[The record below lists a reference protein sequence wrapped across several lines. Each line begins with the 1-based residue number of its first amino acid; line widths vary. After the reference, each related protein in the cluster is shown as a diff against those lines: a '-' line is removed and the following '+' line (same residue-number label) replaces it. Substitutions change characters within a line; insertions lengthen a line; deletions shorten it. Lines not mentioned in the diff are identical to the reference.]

1 MCGGP
6 FGLMQKKLM
15 EIVIVLPALAC
26 VGALSGCRD
35 GAPAGTSPAASRPV
49 HYACAAHP
57 LVVSREDGA
66 CSECGAALV
75 AQKSVGTYLCIDH
88 FESAGVLPGACGKCG
103 KLLVAIPNV
112 NMWKC
117 TRHPEVMLEGG
128 SACPVCES
136 KLVEVMVGKVWVCTR
151 SLEETL
157 GEEGASGLTALRL
170 QGNGLGFNT
179 EELGFGEGDCSK
191 CGRELLG
198 VTVQVPHGDHNPR
211 HGGVFRM
218 APDNW
223 HHLEVVAPR
232 EGLLRVYFFDN
243 YTRPL
248 EASGFSAR
256 YLRATF
262 DEKDGFV
269 DGAEAFELKPAAAG
283 YLEAAV
289 PGFSFPLHLVIK
301 VVLGGKEERF
311 DFTLRKLGSAGAEA
325 PPPRP
330 RRPED
335 SLVIPVSAAGIVS
348 ELSSRDERVR
358 ALLREQDYKRLFLPA
373 FEAKALALALEKKMA
388 PGEAADRK
396 RGLGRAVKEVVRG
409 AWLLDHFGDQG
420 DRTEVLQQYDVFS
433 SGVKA
438 LKALYP
444 APSAGD

>member
-6 FGLMQKKLM
+6 FGLMQKRLM

-35 GAPAGTSPAASRPV
+35 GAPAGTSPAVSRPV

-66 CSECGAALV
+66 CRECGAALV
-75 AQKSVGTYLCIDH
+75 AQKSVGTYLCVDH

-269 DGAEAFELKPAAAG
+269 DGTEAFELKPATAG

-325 PPPRP
+325 PPSRP

-358 ALLREQDYKRLFLPA
+358 TLLREQDYKRLFLPA